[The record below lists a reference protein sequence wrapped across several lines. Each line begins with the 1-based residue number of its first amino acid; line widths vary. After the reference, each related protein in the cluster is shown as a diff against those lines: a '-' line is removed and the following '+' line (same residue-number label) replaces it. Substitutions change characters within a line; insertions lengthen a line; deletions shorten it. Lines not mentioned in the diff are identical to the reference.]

1 MQTPGHFVH
10 GRAALAKQ
18 EQEMDDQQSADN
30 R

>member
-1 MQTPGHFVH
+1 MQTLGHFVH

-18 EQEMDDQQSADN
+18 EQEMDDQQSVDN